1 MVSVSD
7 PREKIMETTVLLLG
21 CLGGIITC
29 LTLFPLRAYLERR
42 RVFDV
47 PNERSSHRRPTPRG
61 GGLAIVGV
69 VLAGW
74 VLFEIFNPSVPW
86 VTSATFAFA
95 SCLIAAVSWVDDI
108 RSLPARVRFAVQSL
122 GAILA
127 MVSFGVWETL
137 TIPGLGAIPL
147 GWLGLPVTFLWIVG
161 VTNAYNFMDG
171 IDGIAGSQALVAGMG
186 WAFLGWL
193 SGVPFISVL
202 GLLVAASSL
211 GFLVHNWSPARIFMG
226 DVGSAFLGYTFA
238 VLPLMMKSFSQNEMV
253 SDRAFFIGILMLWPF
268 VADTA
273 FTMVRRLRLGENIF
287 TAHRMHLYQRLI
299 TLGFSHRSVTVCYAA
314 LALAG
319 VLIAVGWSSDVHI
332 AGACAPVI
340 LVCGLAL
347 WIFIATQ
354 ERRGAITPSS
364 EIEMDLGSV
373 TPLPKPRGTEN
384 ASETSPRRSAA

>member
-1 MVSVSD
+1 VVSVFD

-61 GGLAIVGV
+61 GGLVIVGV

-74 VLFEIFNPSVPW
+74 LLFEIFTASVPW
-86 VTSATFAFA
+86 VTTATFALA

-108 RSLPARVRFAVQSL
+108 RTLQAGVRFAVQSL
-122 GAILA
+122 SAILA
-127 MVSFGVWETL
+127 MMSFGLWETL
-137 TIPGLGAIPL
+137 TLPGLGAIPL

-161 VTNAYNFMDG
+161 MTNAYNFMDG
-171 IDGIAGSQALVAGMG
+171 IDGIAGSQALVAGIG
-186 WAFLGWL
+186 WALLGWL
-193 SGVPFISVL
+193 SGLPILSVL

-238 VLPLMMKSFSQNEMV
+238 LLPLMMKSFSRNEMV

-299 TLGFSHRSVTVCYAA
+299 TLGFSHRSVTVCYSA

-319 VLIAVGWSSDVHI
+319 VMFAVGWSIDVPVSE
-332 AGACAPVI
+332 GCAPVI
-340 LVCGLAL
+340 LLFGLAL
-347 WIFIATQ
+347 WVFIAIQ

-364 EIEMDLGSV
+364 EIGRDLGCV
-373 TPLPKPRGTEN
+373 TTLPKPRATEN
-384 ASETSPRRSAA
+384 ASETPPRRSAA